1 MNQLENAIKYP
12 YASKSGIASALSIS
26 RSTVHIRAAELE
38 QQKDRYGD
46 LAVIRDGQIVL
57 VNGLCFIDWLRY
69 RRELLDPGLA
79 KFVPPFD
86 PEGLAKSMG
95 WKIDRIS
102 LRRPKC

>member
-1 MNQLENAIKYP
+1 MYP
-12 YASKSGIASALSIS
+12 YKSKSALANDLSIS
-26 RSTVHIRAAELE
+26 KSTVHIRAAELE

-57 VNGLCFIDWLRY
+57 INALAFLDWLRY
-69 RRELLDPGLA
+69 RRELLDPNMK

-86 PEGLAKSMG
+86 AEKLAKSMG
-95 WKIDRIS
+95 WKISKIT